1 MAPVAASAQE
11 SILADAARSDDE
23 RARDAGSK
31 PLEVY
36 AFWGIEA
43 GMTVA
48 DLMPGGGYNTFI
60 LSNLVGDQG
69 KVYAGPDR
77 RGGLATRLEANPLA
91 NVEIIASPGD
101 LPANSLDVAVTVRNV
116 HDLGDNAAGFLAACL
131 AALKPGGVLGVVDA
145 RTNMDGYDGDTHR
158 INQQM
163 VIDLATAA
171 GFEFVEAS
179 EMLANADDDFGK
191 WEGASGRTNTDR
203 MVLKFRKGM

>member
-1 MAPVAASAQE
+1 MVPVAASAQE
-11 SILADAARSDDE
+11 SILADSARSDDE
-23 RARDAGSK
+23 RGRDAGSK

-36 AFWGIEA
+36 AFWGIEH

-60 LSNLVGDQG
+60 LSKLVGEHG

-77 RGGLATRLEANPLA
+77 RGGLATRLEGSPLA
-91 NVEIIASPGD
+91 NVEIIGGTGD
-101 LPANSLDVAVTVRNV
+101 VPANSLDAAVTVRNM
-116 HDLGDNAAGFLAACL
+116 HDLGDNAAGFLAGVL

-145 RTNMDGYDGDTHR
+145 RTNMDGYDSETHR

-163 VIDLATAA
+163 VIDIATAA
-171 GFEFVEAS
+171 GFEFVESS
-179 EMLANADDDFGK
+179 EMLANADDDFGS
-191 WEGASGRTNTDR
+191 WEGASGRTSTDR